1 MIWRSLDRLW
11 LMYFLENGIIWNLSA
26 GPCLTQPWSLVHCQ
40 ASVSYVLFVVASQ
53 EVFIEKRRM
62 LQPAPLDFLKST
74 ILCPCKLIWL
84 VCQTPMRVQD
94 M

>member
-1 MIWRSLDRLW
+1 M
-11 LMYFLENGIIWNLSA
+11 FF
-26 GPCLTQPWSLVHCQ
+26 
-40 ASVSYVLFVVASQ
+40 FVVASQ